1 MNIPIIETERLILRG
16 WREDDLD
23 AYAAMSADPEVMRF
37 LGGPQARNDAW
48 RAIASMIGHWVL
60 RGHGMWAVERKSDG
74 ALIGRVGVQR
84 PESWPA
90 TEVAWTLGRQ
100 YWGQGYATEAAKAS
114 LDWGFKNLP
123 LPKLASL
130 IDAENFASQAVAK
143 RLGQTKGAPYTLVLQ
158 GKSYPLDVWEIPRE
172 RWSSGDTRTVRP

>member
-1 MNIPIIETERLILRG
+1 MNIPILETERLSLRAGARTISTPMPPCRPILRSCDSSAARR
-16 WREDDLD
+16 RERCL
-23 AYAAMSADPEVMRF
+23 
-37 LGGPQARNDAW
+37 ARH
-48 RAIASMIGHWVL
+48 RHMLGHWVL

-90 TEVAWTLGRQ
+90 TEVAWTLGRP

-143 RLGQTKGAPYTLVLQ
+143 RLGQTKGPPHTLVLQ
-158 GKSYPLDVWEIPRE
+158 GKSYPVDVWEIPRE
-172 RWSSGDTRTVRP
+172 RWTSDDTRTVRP